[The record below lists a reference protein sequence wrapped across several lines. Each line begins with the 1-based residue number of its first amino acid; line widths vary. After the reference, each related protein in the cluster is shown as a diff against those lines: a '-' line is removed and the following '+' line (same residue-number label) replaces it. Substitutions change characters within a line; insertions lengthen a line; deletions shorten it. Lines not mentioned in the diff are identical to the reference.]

1 MQRDKKFADARTVMK
16 RIGARLVQERKLAL
30 SKRVSENDAEEGR
43 EYGKDL
49 LSLLVKANM
58 TDPEVSSMSDE
69 DVQDRES
76 IPHSDLAP
84 VPHSRTTAITPNTF
98 FHSHTEIA
106 TFIVAGHE
114 TSSAGIA
121 WCLHCLSNNLEA
133 QERLRNE
140 IFHLGTDS
148 PDAEQIKSLKYLDHV
163 VREGLRLYPPIPSTS
178 RVAMK
183 DDIIPLSNGT
193 GLRYDPTMW
202 SWLYQ
207 LITD

>member
-1 MQRDKKFADARTVMK
+1 MK
-16 RIGARLVQERKLAL
+16 RIGARLVRERRLAL
-30 SKRVSENDAEEGR
+30 SEDGTEKGP

-58 TDPEVSSMSDE
+58 TDPEASSMSDE
-69 DVQDRES
+69 DVQDRGS
-76 IPHSDLAP
+76 KPHPGLPLIHIHA
-84 VPHSRTTAITPNTF
+84 
-98 FHSHTEIA
+98 FHPRTEIA

-121 WCLHCLSNNLEA
+121 WCLHCLSNTVEV
-133 QERLRNE
+133 QERLRDEIYHLDTESPNE
-140 IFHLGTDS
+140 
-148 PDAEQIKSLKYLDHV
+148 EQIKSLVYLGHV

-193 GLRYDPTMW
+193 GIR
-202 SWLYQ
+202 
-207 LITD
+207 